1 MIPRNRAVAGV
12 VFIAA
17 GVATAVIYAMLGGW
31 YMPDALSQAHSRIPR
46 FLALTGVQFLL
57 LLAAAWALRCH
68 VRDGAL
74 SGKMKGLILGFAV
87 VFRLCLL
94 LQTPWLSNDIYRYVW
109 DGRLV
114 THGVNPY
121 TLPPAAAEL
130 ASLRDDSVYGRMSH
144 TEVHTVYP
152 PLLQYLF
159 AAGVALAE
167 AFDVDP
173 VICLKAVLLL
183 FDLLLAGMLLHLLP
197 GFGLA
202 GGAALLYAWHPM
214 PIIEIAGSG
223 HSDVVG
229 VLCLLIAIHA
239 TRRNHHAS
247 AALFLALAFLVKFL
261 ALLLLPFWVV
271 AAWCTAGRRAAAL
284 SLAVFAVTILLSYA
298 PFVQAGSQLLAGLLV
313 YSAKWRFN
321 DSVFAM
327 LFNTVHTLLPDR
339 LVTLLMVP
347 AHWEA
352 TEAVLRTRRIDLA
365 LHLAKAGVTVLFL
378 LFYAQI
384 GRRFWLAQ
392 KGEGA
397 GLLPQIALAVLASFL
412 LLSPTLQPW
421 YLLWLLP
428 LLCLSQRGPDGD
440 AQQTSRPAL
449 FPALISKPGLNGLWL
464 LTATVFL
471 SYWILHDYQSSGVWQ
486 EAAWWKWLEFSPPFV
501 LLLWGI
507 AAQRAGRDEMKM
519 PPDDSRGI

>member
-1 MIPRNRAVAGV
+1 MIARNRAVAGV

-17 GVATAVIYAMLGGW
+17 GIATAVIYAMLGGLL
-31 YMPDALSQAHSRIPR
+31 MPDALSQAHSQVPR

-68 VRDGAL
+68 IRAGAL
-74 SGKMKGLILGFAV
+74 SGRMKWLILGFAV

-94 LQTPWLSNDIYRYVW
+94 PQTPWLSNDIYRYVW

-159 AAGVALAE
+159 AAGAALAQT
-167 AFDVDP
+167 FDLDP
-173 VICLKAVLLL
+173 VIALKAILTLV
-183 FDLLLAGMLLHLLP
+183 DLLLAGVLLQLAP

-223 HSDVVG
+223 HSDIVG
-229 VLCLLIAIHA
+229 VLCLLMAIHA
-239 TRRNHHAS
+239 ARQNHHAW

-261 ALLLLPFWVV
+261 ALLLLPFWMVT
-271 AAWCTAGRRAAAL
+271 AWRSAGRRAAL
-284 SLAVFAVTILLSYA
+284 LCLVVFAITTLLSYA
-298 PFVQAGSQLLAGLLV
+298 PFLQAGAQLLAGLLV

-327 LFNTVHTLLPDR
+327 LFNTIHTLLPDR

-347 AHWEA
+347 AHWEI
-352 TEAVLRTRRIDLA
+352 TETVLRTRRVDLA
-365 LHLAKAGVTVLFL
+365 LHLAKASVAVLFL

-384 GRRFWLAQ
+384 ARRFWLAQ

-397 GLLPQIALAVLASFL
+397 GLLPQIALAVLAAFF

-428 LLCLSQRGPDGD
+428 LLCLNRRAPNGD
-440 AQQTSRPAL
+440 ARQTSRPAL
-449 FPALISKPGLNGLWL
+449 FSALISKPGRNGLWL
-464 LTATVFL
+464 LTATVLL
-471 SYWILHDYQSSGVWQ
+471 SYLILHDYQSSGVWQ
-486 EAAWWKWLEFSPPFV
+486 EAAWWKWLEFGPPLV

-507 AAQRAGRDEMKM
+507 AAQRAGQGRNENA
-519 PPDDSRGI
+519 PG

>member
-1 MIPRNRAVAGV
+1 MIVRNRAVAGV
-12 VFIAA
+12 AFIAA

-31 YMPDALSQAHSRIPR
+31 YMPDALSQAQSRVPW
-46 FLALTGVQFLL
+46 FLALSAVQFLL

-68 VRDGAL
+68 IRDGAL
-74 SGKMKGLILGFAV
+74 SSKMKWLILGFAV

-94 LQTPWLSNDIYRYVW
+94 PQTPWLSNDIYRYVW

-121 TLPPAAAEL
+121 TLPPAATEL

-167 AFDVDP
+167 AFDLDP

-239 TRRNHHAS
+239 TRRNHHAA

-271 AAWCTAGRRAAAL
+271 AAWRSAGRRAAFR
-284 SLAVFAVTILLSYA
+284 SLAVLAVTILLSYA

-321 DSVFAM
+321 DSIFAM

-347 AHWEA
+347 AHWEV

-365 LHLAKAGVTVLFL
+365 LHLAKAGVAVLFL

-384 GRRFWLAQ
+384 GRRFWRAQ

-397 GLLPQIALAVLASFL
+397 GFLPQIALAVLSSFL

-428 LLCLSQRGPDGD
+428 LLCLSQRAPDGN
-440 AQQTSRPAL
+440 ARQTSRPAL

-471 SYWILHDYQSSGVWQ
+471 SYLILHNYQSSGGWQ

-519 PPDDSRGI
+519 PPDNSGGI